1 MAKKCTKKSNAQ
13 ARLFFCQS
21 KPVLLVCC
29 SPSPLQKLPIVMIQK
44 FCYHGNVTSHF
55 SSLSEFPMN
64 LTLYLLIGRIWGLWH
79 DPLWENRD
87 SSRFTEFCVFQASK
101 DETGAGEGRES
112 RDTLEAT
119 PASRF
124 SLLALKKSE
133 KIILF
138 CRLAWQGK
146 CYRNGEVNSGARE
159 REEGLKFLHFTHYLG
174 RYIRSRP
181 LVGHSYSIRLF
192 PTFIPDLLTAFVRSS
207 PQCFRNVFQLPA
219 TWPT

>member
-1 MAKKCTKKSNAQ
+1 MLTYSIKRASEIRKFHPFVQQWLRNVQK
-13 ARLFFCQS
+13 RVMHRQS
-21 KPVLLVCC
+21 CSFAHLNPLLLLWSRNFVTMVTWRHT
-29 SPSPLQKLPIVMIQK
+29 SPLYQYSQWRSQ
-44 FCYHGNVTSHF
+44 G
-55 SSLSEFPMN
+55 N

-138 CRLAWQGK
+138 CRPAWQGK

-159 REEGLKFLHFTHYLG
+159 REEGLKFLHFYTLP
-174 RYIRSRP
+174 RP
-181 LVGHSYSIRLF
+181 VY
-192 PTFIPDLLTAFVRSS
+192 
-207 PQCFRNVFQLPA
+207 
-219 TWPT
+219 